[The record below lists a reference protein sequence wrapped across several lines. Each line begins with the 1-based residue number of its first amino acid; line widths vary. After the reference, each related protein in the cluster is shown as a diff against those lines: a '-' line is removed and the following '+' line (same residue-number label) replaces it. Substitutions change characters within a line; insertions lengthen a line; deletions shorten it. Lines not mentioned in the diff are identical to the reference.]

1 MRGLLVE
8 CRLVDVVVMVV
19 LVLVLRRRRV
29 LAMLRGAELV
39 GLAGLAEPSLR
50 VLLPRGLVL
59 PWRLLLMSLPSVVV
73 RHPLSSRLY
82 PWAFDAV
89 LPGGATRAPRLVV
102 PVAPPR

>member
-1 MRGLLVE
+1 MDVEVVVLLV
-8 CRLVDVVVMVV
+8 L
-19 LVLVLRRRRV
+19 RRRV

-39 GLAGLAEPSLR
+39 GLAGLR

-102 PVAPPR
+102 SVAPPR